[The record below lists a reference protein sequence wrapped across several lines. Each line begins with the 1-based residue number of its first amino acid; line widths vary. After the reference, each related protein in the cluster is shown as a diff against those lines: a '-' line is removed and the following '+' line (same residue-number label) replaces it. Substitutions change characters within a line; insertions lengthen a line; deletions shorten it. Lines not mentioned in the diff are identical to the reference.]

1 MPACYAVR
9 VTFLLVSGASGA
21 GKSSVRAVVAP
32 ALAPRVRCV
41 ELRDL
46 VEIPAFPDIAWRQ
59 RTTECAVR
67 QALELQAQGR
77 HLMLAGDP
85 VAPGELL
92 AAPSADR
99 LEATAICVLDCA
111 PDVQRA
117 RLTARGDDPA
127 LLPNHVAFAD
137 WMRRHA
143 ADPGW
148 MPHVLTTGGW
158 PEMRWD
164 RWSGWRRGDARW
176 RIDVIDTTALAV
188 PAVAGRVLAWA
199 ERALSR

>member
-1 MPACYAVR
+1 
-9 VTFLLVSGASGA
+9 VTFLLVSGASGT
-21 GKSSVRAVVAP
+21 GKSSVRALVAP
-32 ALAPRVRCV
+32 RLAPRVRCV

-46 VEIPAFPDIAWRQ
+46 AAIPAVPDIAWRQ

-67 QALELQAQGR
+67 QALELQAEGR
-77 HLMLAGDP
+77 HLLLAGDP

-99 LEATAICVLDCA
+99 LEATAICLLDCA
-111 PDVQRA
+111 PEAQGA
-117 RLTARGDDPA
+117 RLATRGDDPA
-127 LLPNHVAFAD
+127 LLPRHVAFAD
-137 WMRRHA
+137 WLRRHA

-164 RWSGWRRGDARW
+164 RLQRSPWQV
-176 RIDVIDTTALAV
+176 DVIDTTSLSLPEAAE
-188 PAVAGRVLAWA
+188 RVLAWA
-199 ERALSR
+199 RDALSR

>member
-1 MPACYAVR
+1 M
-9 VTFLLVSGASGA
+9 SGASGA
-21 GKSSVRAVVAP
+21 GKSSVRARVAS
-32 ALAPRVRCV
+32 ALEPRVRCV

-46 VEIPAFPDIAWRQ
+46 VEIPAWPDIAWRQ
-59 RTTECAVR
+59 RTTEYAVQ
-67 QALELQAQGR
+67 QALELQAEGR

-99 LEATAICVLDCA
+99 LEATAICLLDCA
-111 PDVQRA
+111 PEAQTA
-117 RLTARGDDPA
+117 RLAARGDDPA
-127 LLPNHVAFAD
+127 LLPHHIAFAD
-137 WMRRHA
+137 WMRGHA

-164 RWSGWRRGDARW
+164 RWSAWSAGDPRW
-176 RIDVIDTTALAV
+176 RVDVIDTTALAI
-188 PAVAGRVLAWA
+188 PEVADRVLAWA
-199 ERALSR
+199 ERAISR